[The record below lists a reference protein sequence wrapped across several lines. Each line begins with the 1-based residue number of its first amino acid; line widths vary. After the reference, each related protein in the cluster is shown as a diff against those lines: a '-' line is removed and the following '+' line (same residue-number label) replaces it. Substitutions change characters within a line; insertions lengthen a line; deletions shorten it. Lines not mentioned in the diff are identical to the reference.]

1 MNRYYKTL
9 IDNNVSKIKKL
20 HTILLK
26 EDIIDNFLDCHK
38 RAEIPYL
45 PLSLES
51 NNFNI
56 TVSYDPSRLTLLQ
69 ESDSLKIEYIWE
81 KLDFRI
87 KNIRFFEDFKNVT
100 NIKITKKDENNIK
113 WVFNNQQVVIL
124 IPTTKNSDDETNT
137 AYLNNSYRYA
147 VKLNFVSVF
156 YDDDKNAS
164 LTVSEDVYKDLLE
177 KNKTLVNTPY
187 YFFYHLSSLES
198 NLYRPIADS
207 LFGGKKFPQEASD
220 FMSIMK
226 DIALNPDT
234 AYFLDVN
241 TIEIENIS
249 INNKKTNFKLN

>member
-26 EDIIDNFLDCHK
+26 EDIIDNFLDCQK
-38 RAEIPYL
+38 RYEIPYL

-56 TVSYDPSRLTLLQ
+56 TVSYDPSKLTLLQ

-113 WVFNNQQVVIL
+113 WVFNNQQVVIF
-124 IPTTKNSDDETNT
+124 IPTTKNQNDETNT
-137 AYLNNSYRYA
+137 AYLNNSNRYG
-147 VKLNFVSVF
+147 VKLNFVSIF
-156 YDDDKNAS
+156 HDDGKAKNM
-164 LTVSEDVYKDLLE
+164 TVSEDVYKDLLE
-177 KNKTLVNTPY
+177 KNKFLVNTSY

-207 LFGGKKFPQEASD
+207 LFGGKKFPQEAID

-226 DIALNPDT
+226 DIVLNPDT

-249 INNKKTNFKLN
+249 INNKKINFKLN